1 MLHSTDNDANQ
12 NTPERGGAYRPAAAS
27 ALAERPARSTFEP
40 AVDAD
45 HDRDQLET
53 LANDP
58 NEKELVSIFKLLADE
73 TRLRVLMNL
82 MRERELHVS
91 ALCDRLDQSQPA
103 VSHHLA
109 LLRTAGLIKA
119 RRDGKHNFYS
129 VRREH
134 FHQVMGHLFNNMT
147 TEVPPASD
155 ALGAKPT
162 DGPS

>member
-1 MLHSTDNDANQ
+1 ML
-12 NTPERGGAYRPAAAS
+12 
-27 ALAERPARSTFEP
+27 RSTEDARYAPLPTGLVSSQPSTLPTDSPNPPATARAFEP
-40 AVDAD
+40 AVGAD

-119 RRDGKHNFYS
+119 RRDGKHNYYS

-134 FHQVMGHLFNNMT
+134 FHQVMGHLFN
-147 TEVPPASD
+147 SI
-155 ALGAKPT
+155 T
-162 DGPS
+162 DDESAAE

>member
-1 MLHSTDNDANQ
+1 MLNTANTDRFSGQAA
-12 NTPERGGAYRPAAAS
+12 TVSGPSAGAALTRPQ
-27 ALAERPARSTFEP
+27 T
-40 AVDAD
+40 DTAD
-45 HDRDQLET
+45 QDQLET

-109 LLRTAGLIKA
+109 LLRCAGLIEA

-129 VRREH
+129 VRRQH
-134 FHQVMGHLFNNMT
+134 FHQVMGFLFNSIT
-147 TEVPPASD
+147 DEVGDDPEM
-155 ALGAKPT
+155 
-162 DGPS
+162 